1 MHPRPFAL
9 CLWLASFCLLPARA
23 DADPA
28 RRLQG
33 EIAGA
38 RWAALVPEN
47 WNGRLLLEA
56 PDRRHAP
63 APLVAELEET
73 EPDHAALLASGW
85 ALATTSYRR
94 TGPILID
101 AIEDLRALREHLATA
116 LGASPLTIIAGNGM
130 GGLIAVLMAERH
142 SDEFHAFLARD
153 PQLGMRDPRALRLKC
168 DGQPRGPVL
177 FLFGAGT
184 ARSVIDY
191 HDRARASANA
201 ESVVPVLW
209 FQPASGADDP
219 DARPIPLAEAV
230 DVVANWAQ
238 TRRAPPDRLEYL
250 PAAEDLP
257 PVPPEA
263 RSTPAPAAEA
273 PPLPDEPPP
282 TVPVE

>member
-1 MHPRPFAL
+1 MHFRSLAL
-9 CLWLASFCLLPARA
+9 CLWLGSLGLLPTGASA
-23 DADPA
+23 APA

-38 RWAALVPEN
+38 RWAALVPEG

-63 APLVAELEET
+63 APLVATLEET
-73 EPDHAALLASGW
+73 TPDHAALLAAGW

-101 AIEDLRALREHLATA
+101 AIEDLRALREHLAA
-116 LGASPLTIIAGNGM
+116 ELGAAPLTIVAGEGM

-153 PQLGMRDPRALRLKC
+153 PQLELRDPRALRLKC
-168 DGQPRGPVL
+168 DGQPRGPIL

-184 ARSVIDY
+184 ARNVINY

-209 FQPASGADDP
+209 FQPEPGTDDP
-219 DARPIPLAEAV
+219 EARPASLSEAVSVLAE
-230 DVVANWAQ
+230 WAQ
-238 TRRAPPDRLEYL
+238 SRAAPADRLAYL
-250 PAAEDLP
+250 PAVDDLP
-257 PVPPEA
+257 ASAPEE
-263 RSTPAPAAEA
+263 RGAPASIAEK

-282 TVPVE
+282 TVPID